1 MKKSISHSYIYF
13 FGVLVLIYIFFFFLR
28 SDLIHEYLFYILSF
42 NFFIDFIFKFL
53 NKGVFLGRN
62 HSVLIVIFST
72 ILRLSFSIIF
82 IFLFGLFGVV
92 DFMLFTINYLVIFL
106 LFIIF
111 EITILLINLQR

>member
-1 MKKSISHSYIYF
+1 MKKSISNSYIYF
-13 FGVLVLIYIFFFFLR
+13 FGALVLTYLFFFFFR
-28 SDLIHEYLFYILSF
+28 SDLIHKYFFYILSF
-42 NFFIDFIFKFL
+42 NFFIDLIFKFL
-53 NKGVFLGRN
+53 NKGVFVGHN

-72 ILRLSFSIIF
+72 ILRLSLSIIF